1 MTTSLTWRLKR
12 YGRFVP
18 SSRETRGKPWKIY
31 EALGDK
37 PVIVL
42 TIVESGYLLILQGQ
56 ESLDTIP
63 LLCGSDSLKV
73 HQKSD
78 NLLFRF
84 TVQGESRMVRMQFDR
99 RGRTEA
105 IDECSSAVAKLRKY
119 VPVTTQDDVPLYP
132 NQPPAEGPAPTC
144 QGKAVGAEP
153 EVVQGSLSIKRL
165 TQHFLGEA
173 ALTLPQMYHHSSL
186 AQGDSESILRVCL
199 LDPSFYAFVEKM
211 EGELKKLLEE

>member
-18 SSRETRGKPWKIY
+18 SSRETGGKPWKVF

-56 ESLDTIP
+56 ESL
-63 LLCGSDSLKV
+63 
-73 HQKSD
+73 
-78 NLLFRF
+78 
-84 TVQGESRMVRMQFDR
+84 GESRMVRMQFDG

-105 IDECSSAVAKLRKY
+105 IDECSSAVAKLMEY
-119 VPVTTQDDVPLYP
+119 VPVTTQDDVPLHP
-132 NQPPAEGPAPTC
+132 NQPPTEGPAPATQHTC
-144 QGKAVGAEP
+144 QGKAVGVEP

-173 ALTLPQMYHHSSL
+173 ALTLPKMYHRSSL
-186 AQGDSESILRVCL
+186 AQGDLESILRVCM
-199 LDPSFYAFVEKM
+199 LDPTFYAFVENM

>member
-1 MTTSLTWRLKR
+1 
-12 YGRFVP
+12 
-18 SSRETRGKPWKIY
+18 
-31 EALGDK
+31 
-37 PVIVL
+37 
-42 TIVESGYLLILQGQ
+42 
-56 ESLDTIP
+56 
-63 LLCGSDSLKV
+63 
-73 HQKSD
+73 
-78 NLLFRF
+78 
-84 TVQGESRMVRMQFDR
+84 QGESRMVRMQFDR

-119 VPVTTQDDVPLYP
+119 VPV
-132 NQPPAEGPAPTC
+132 TC